1 MPHHYRNILTPLDG
15 SQLSEA
21 ALPHA
26 FSLAALAGAQL
37 TLLVAVDSEHVI
49 EPSGH
54 EASVMEEALD
64 AWLPTAQSAAY
75 RERNT
80 IFVDEQWEA
89 ARLDAHRY
97 LKSVSGRFGGGA
109 DARLAVELGSPAE
122 TILAYAHTH
131 AVDLIVMSTHGRTGL
146 RRMVYGSVAD
156 EILRSSRVPVLL
168 VRAPVGSEPSS

>member
-97 LKSVSGRFGGGA
+97 LRSVSGRFGGEA
-109 DARLAVELGSPAE
+109 EARLVVELGSPAE
-122 TILAYAHTH
+122 TILAYVHTH
-131 AVDLIVMSTHGRTGL
+131 PVDLIVMSTHGRTGL

-168 VRAPVGSEPSS
+168 VRASVSSELSP